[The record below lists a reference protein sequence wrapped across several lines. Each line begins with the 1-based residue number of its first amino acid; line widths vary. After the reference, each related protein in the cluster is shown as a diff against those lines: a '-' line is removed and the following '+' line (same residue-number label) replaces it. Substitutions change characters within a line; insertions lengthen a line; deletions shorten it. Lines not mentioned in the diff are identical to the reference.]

1 MAMSTAIFLAAGAAA
16 YFTFLSIAAW
26 SEARARERR
35 TTERYALLRQLAE
48 HPAESAQR
56 VIDYL
61 REEDARLEAE
71 VQQKAE
77 KERQGSR
84 GTGVIL
90 IATGVGLAIMVA
102 SLAPERVPERNAWTV
117 GLIPLLIGVAILLT
131 GKRGTN
137 GREGTAPR
145 A

>member
-1 MAMSTAIFLAAGAAA
+1 MPMTTAIFLAAGAVAL
-16 YFTFLSIAAW
+16 FTFLSIAAW
-26 SEARARERR
+26 SDARARERR

-71 VQQKAE
+71 ARQKAE

-90 IATGVGLAIMVA
+90 IATGIGLGVMVA
-102 SLAPERVPERNAWTV
+102 SLAPERNAWTV
-117 GLIPLLIGVAILLT
+117 GLIPLLIGVAILFT
-131 GKRGTN
+131 GKRGTDE
-137 GREGTAPR
+137 REGNAPR
-145 A
+145 P